1 MAKQEKWAIANE
13 RTTTGFTASYVCV
26 SKKTYS
32 HVSRARISPIHSPCS
47 FTSVMVFY
55 FHLFIESLYS
65 LFCGIFR
72 LIFIC
77 LWVRHMWS
85 ALLKYYISVCHSHR
99 KCESMICF
107 DILYH
112 RRNIRPTSLASYGI
126 WWRQQLQQ
134 QRKMMWIVIIK
145 IIVSARDTQKCACV
159 VCVVTVMSKT
169 IRHFFSAEIVVF
181 FSRCFLA
188 SSLLCRINCHYMRAL
203 FVECWVREG
212 AIIFYGQCARSTFVR
227 RNDEK
232 CSSELLFAVFD
243 VMWFFC
249 PSPVIYLSF
258 SLYRRRRSIRV
269 CTISFSQCFFSQM
282 FFFNAFSLSVLP
294 NTQPEC
300 RTAMQS

>member
-134 QRKMMWIVIIK
+134 QRTMMWIVIIK

-188 SSLLCRINCHYMRAL
+188 SSLLCRINCHYIDFSPA
-203 FVECWVREG
+203 
-212 AIIFYGQCARSTFVR
+212 CARFLLNVGW
-227 RNDEK
+227 EK
-232 CSSELLFAVFD
+232 ELLFFMVSAHVQHSFG
-243 VMWFFC
+243 VMMKNALRNYYLPFSMWCDFL
-249 PSPVIYLSF
+249 PVSCDLSILLALSSTTVDSCMHDF
-258 SLYRRRRSIRV
+258 
-269 CTISFSQCFFSQM
+269 FFSM
-282 FFFNAFSLSVLP
+282 LFLANVLF
-294 NTQPEC
+294 
-300 RTAMQS
+300 